1 MFPEGFLSS
10 LRAKRNVSPSGK
22 QVFIIASYLD
32 TELSYVQV
40 SVKQK
45 GFKTMQV
52 MSILTNSHE
61 ESLRAAIE
69 KTEDTEV
76 KAYLRTALC
85 DLIPDG

>member
-22 QVFIIASYLD
+22 QVFILASYLD
-32 TELSYVQV
+32 EELSFVQIT
-40 SVKQK
+40 VKQK
-45 GFKTMQV
+45 GSDTMHV
-52 MSILTNSHE
+52 TSVLSDSHQN
-61 ESLRAAIE
+61 SLRAAIE

-85 DLIPDG
+85 EILD